1 MTTEVRDSGG
11 LHKYRTEIPNMVL
24 DMGLDAYTFRLYCHL
39 KRVAGDEGMC
49 WQSTRTIS
57 EATNMSVGQ
66 VSKSKKV
73 LEEKG
78 LITCER
84 GGPTTSDSV
93 TIIDVWLKNM
103 EVYSK
108 RSQRS
113 PHEHERSPDE
123 HERSPHEPKKNHSK
137 KNQVKNTVVDKP
149 TTGDAPPR
157 AVSAGQFYNKRLAEI
172 LADKRATGKTIHTPT
187 EREKKDFGDMAKTA
201 FEKDGYTWEEIEQA
215 IEFQAAKAAGEI
227 DGEPAAW
234 CGFRTALIKVTK
246 QGWRPGQ
253 GTTLQITGAM
263 EANLRAAELKKQR
276 AKDNQEMADLYREI
290 GMEEYIERG

>member
-93 TIIDVWLKNM
+93 TIIDLWLRNM

-137 KNQVKNTVVDKP
+137 KNHVKNSRGASGEAHEELKANEFVAQWCERITQDCSGIYSESEKGRFARDVGNALKR
-149 TTGDAPPR
+149 G
-157 AVSAGQFYNKRLAEI
+157 VS
-172 LADKRATGKTIHTPT
+172 
-187 EREKKDFGDMAKTA
+187 
-201 FEKDGYTWEEIEQA
+201 
-215 IEFQAAKAAGEI
+215 AGEI
-227 DGEPAAW
+227 DEAIDRIIGRWDSIHLPLSEAIKDVSNGYSGSERPAPKEQSP
-234 CGFRTALIKVTK
+234 TANTAYAHYND
-246 QGWRPGQ
+246 W
-253 GTTLQITGAM
+253 TGGK
-263 EANLRAAELKKQR
+263 RH
-276 AKDNQEMADLYREI
+276 
-290 GMEEYIERG
+290 